1 MDTKGIAEEKKQII
15 EKLRPLDFQEY
26 EDWYETM
33 AEEELNSQLPYMRY
47 LENYNK

>member
-15 EKLRPLDFQEY
+15 EKSRSLNFQEY
-26 EDWYETM
+26 EEWYETM